1 MIPYKEPEHKMICPE
16 CGSKKV
22 ELDVEHD
29 VKSSK
34 NGKLQQFKCLDCEC
48 VFIPAIVT
56 NESKNCNIDKWS
68 KKVRMVEGNN
78 NDKSWSNIQSEYII
92 IKKVNK

>member
-1 MIPYKEPEHKMICPE
+1 MIPYKEPEEKMICPE

-22 ELDVEHD
+22 EIDTEHD

-48 VFIPAIVT
+48 IFIPAIVT
-56 NESKNCNIDKWS
+56 TESTNIEKWS
-68 KKVRMVEGNN
+68 KKVRMEEGNN
-78 NDKSWSNIQSEYII
+78 YKPWNDMKKEFII
-92 IKKVNK
+92 IKKVIK